1 MSVVGVVVDGVQN
14 LCPRKGPRQALPLL
28 VRARVMISRKDSAKA
43 VADCATAL
51 KLQPDSAWGYS
62 TLALALMQQNR
73 PEEALAAT
81 TKALQIAPSDTESYA
96 TRGRAFI
103 ALRRYKSAAQNIDR
117 AIELDPSLKSS
128 FAAELEELKNRR

>member
-1 MSVVGVVVDGVQN
+1 M
-14 LCPRKGPRQALPLL
+14 
-28 VRARVMISRKDSAKA
+28 
-43 VADCATAL
+43 
-51 KLQPDSAWGYS
+51 GYS